1 MNYLISVGI
10 KNCKDELLGE
20 IACAHNDANFIY
32 ETLNNVLNVDFSDK
46 HSICLTDPT
55 DEEFLAVV
63 KTFKRNLGESDNLI
77 IYFSGH
83 GVLEGNDSLELVFS
97 GAYSN
102 GEGRCKLSRL
112 KDEMD
117 RTDFQTILIL
127 DCCSSSAGLNIA
139 NAKNIFSH
147 EKISVLASS
156 GAFGI
161 AGFNENGSIFTKHL
175 CEALNALSEEGKPIS
190 LRVLAEEIITTGH
203 PCYINSSNRAP
214 DTVLS
219 NPVIMIEDNK
229 DFQKRFLMRINESD
243 TATREMHWY
252 YLMDFPESI
261 KIEVLRGYF
270 EKNVSEPHWLVRRAI
285 GSLISELKNFR
296 MKESI
301 ILELLRSSDWTAQC
315 IGLIGARRELNHELI
330 RNEVKNILS
339 SDTQIDAIW
348 LANLYLSDN
357 ENRDIDYALSSSLSK
372 TPWGVLDIWVR
383 YSEKMDKSILL
394 EMIKSRVDHSLLK
407 PLFLHMYF
415 ESGYKEQEG
424 LLDQARLLEQEGLLA
439 QVRNSKLIPI
449 LYELKKRGETKSAK
463 QKWLFSSLYGS
474 WRDQLDLKLHEFF
487 YHKRDEEIRADLEIT
502 SHLPL
507 VEMRMAIFQYM
518 TIYSEMV
525 EEYSHLLKWGLID
538 PHPWVKRTA
547 IRAFQGQPD
556 LLKEAFQEE
565 INGQLYPGKLD
576 FILEAVSL
584 GVDCEEYI
592 VRHKLSKSE
601 TDSINWATHN
611 IFRERRIMV

>member
-10 KNCKDELLGE
+10 KNCKDESLGE
-20 IACAHNDANFIY
+20 IACAHNDANLIY
-32 ETLNNVLNVDFSDK
+32 ETLNGVLNADFSDK
-46 HSICLTDPT
+46 HSVCLTGPT
-55 DEEFLAVV
+55 DEEFLTVV
-63 KTFKRNLGESDNLI
+63 KTFKRNLSESDNLI

-83 GVLEGNDSLELVFS
+83 GILRDNDSLELIFS
-97 GAYSN
+97 GADSD

-112 KDEMD
+112 KDVID
-117 RTDFQTILIL
+117 RADFQTILIL
-127 DCCSSSAGLNIA
+127 DCCHSSAGLNIA
-139 NAKNIFSH
+139 NATNIFSN

-156 GAFGI
+156 SAFGR
-161 AGFNENGSIFTKHL
+161 AQFNENGSIFTKHL
-175 CEALNALSEEGKPIS
+175 CEALNTLSEEGKQIS
-190 LRVLAEEIITTGH
+190 LRVLAEEIIRNDH
-203 PCYINSSNRAP
+203 PCYINSSSRTP
-214 DTVLS
+214 DIVLS

-252 YLMDFPESI
+252 YLMDFPEST

-270 EKNVSEPHWLVRRAI
+270 EKNISEPHWLVRRAI
-285 GSLISELKNFR
+285 GSLISELKNFK

-315 IGLIGARRELNHELI
+315 IGLIGARKELNHELI
-330 RNEVKNILS
+330 RDEVKNILS

-394 EMIKSRVDHSLLK
+394 ETIKSRVDHSLLE
-407 PLFLHMYF
+407 PLFLHRYF
-415 ESGYKEQEG
+415 ESDYKEQEG
-424 LLDQARLLEQEGLLA
+424 LLEQARLLEQQGLLA
-439 QVRNSKLIPI
+439 QARNSKLIPI

-502 SHLPL
+502 SKLPL

-518 TIYSEMV
+518 TIYPETV

-538 PHPWVKRTA
+538 PHPWVRRTA
-547 IRAFQGQPD
+547 IRALKGQTD

-576 FILEAVSL
+576 FILEAISL
-584 GVDCEEYI
+584 GVNCEEYI
-592 VRHKLSKSE
+592 IRHKLSKSE
-601 TDSINWATHN
+601 TASIEWATHN
-611 IFRERRIMV
+611 IFSERRIMV